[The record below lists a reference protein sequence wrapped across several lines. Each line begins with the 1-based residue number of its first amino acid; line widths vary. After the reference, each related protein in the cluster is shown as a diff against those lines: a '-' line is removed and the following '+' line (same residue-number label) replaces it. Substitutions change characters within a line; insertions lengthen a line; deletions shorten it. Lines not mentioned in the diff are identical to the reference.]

1 MKFNSQIA
9 DNRKLLMYK
18 EAQSRLEESVLRL
31 LLEQG
36 INPDEF
42 DDESFVVESDDNG
55 NPIVWQVDLR
65 SRLIGLSNINNLISN
80 LEK

>member
-1 MKFNSQIA
+1 MRFNSQIA
-9 DNRKLLMYK
+9 DSRKLLMYK
-18 EAQSRLEESVLRL
+18 EAQSRIEESILRV

-42 DDESFVVESDDNG
+42 DDESFVVESDVHG
-55 NPIVWQVDLR
+55 SPIVWQVDLR
-65 SRLIGLSNINNLISN
+65 NRLNGLSNINSLISN

>member
-1 MKFNSQIA
+1 MKFNSNMA
-9 DNRKLLMYK
+9 DSRKLLMYK
-18 EAQSRLEESVLRL
+18 EAQGRIEETILKA

-42 DDESFVVESDDNG
+42 DDESFVVESDDHG
-55 NPIVWQVDLR
+55 NPVTWQVDLR
-65 SRLIGLSNINNLISN
+65 SRLNGLSNINNLISN

>member
-18 EAQSRLEESVLRL
+18 EAQGRIEESILRV

-42 DDESFVVESDDNG
+42 DDESFVVESDAQG
-55 NPIVWQVDLR
+55 NPIIWQVDL
-65 SRLIGLSNINNLISN
+65 SNRLNGLNNVNSLISN

>member
-42 DDESFVVESDDNG
+42 DDKSFVVESDGNG
-55 NPIVWQVDLR
+55 NPIEWQVDLGN
-65 SRLIGLSNINNLISN
+65 RLNGLSNVNNLIST

>member
-1 MKFNSQIA
+1 MKFNSNIA
-9 DNRKLLMYK
+9 DNRKLVMYR
-18 EAQSRLEESVLRL
+18 EAQSRLEETILRL

-42 DDESFVVESDDNG
+42 DENSFVFESD
-55 NPIVWQVDLR
+55 IVGSQHEWQVDLR
-65 SRLIGLSNINNLISN
+65 NRLKGLSNINNLIAN

>member
-1 MKFNSQIA
+1 MRFNSQIA
-9 DNRKLLMYK
+9 DSRKLLMYK
-18 EAQSRLEESVLRL
+18 EAQSRIEESILRV

-42 DDESFVVESDDNG
+42 DDESFVVESDVHG
-55 NPIVWQVDLR
+55 SPIVWQVDLR
-65 SRLIGLSNINNLISN
+65 NRLNGLNNINSLISN

>member
-42 DDESFVVESDDNG
+42 DDESFVVESDGNG

-65 SRLIGLSNINNLISN
+65 SRLIGLSNINNLIST

>member
-1 MKFNSQIA
+1 MRFNSQIA

-18 EAQSRLEESVLRL
+18 EAQSRIEESILRV

-42 DDESFVVESDDNG
+42 DDESFVVESDAQG

-65 SRLIGLSNINNLISN
+65 NRLNGLNNVNSLISN